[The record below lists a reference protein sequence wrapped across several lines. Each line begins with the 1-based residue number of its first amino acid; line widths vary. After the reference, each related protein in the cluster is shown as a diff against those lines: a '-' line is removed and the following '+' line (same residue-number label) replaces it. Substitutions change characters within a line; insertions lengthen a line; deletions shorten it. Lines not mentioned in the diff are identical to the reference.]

1 MEIGENVKTLNIDIE
16 TKSGNEIKY
25 GVRKYVDSFDF
36 EILLFAYS
44 IDGGEV
50 EVVDFTKGID
60 VPLEVNLALTN
71 PSVTKIAFNA
81 SFERTCISRA
91 MGGIP
96 LPAEQWRD
104 TMIWGMELGLPAS
117 LEQMAKYLKV
127 PQQKDSEGKRLIR
140 KYCIPKKDGSFCEE
154 YDSEDWELFK
164 SYVAQDVRTEMSIA
178 EELAPYPIADSE
190 WELWSL
196 DQNINDRG
204 VGIDMDLVRA
214 ALLLDE
220 ETSAVAKEQLK
231 TLTGLDNPNSV
242 MQLKKWLGEQGLQVQ
257 SLGKEQVSE
266 ILSDAETPNL
276 VREALILRQATSN
289 SSIKKY
295 DMLNNA
301 TCRDD
306 RIHGILQFY
315 GATRTGR
322 WAGRLLQ
329 VQNLPRGSLKPHELA
344 TARDFVK
351 ANDMDAL
358 DMIWGDVP
366 EVLKSLIRS
375 ALIPSDGHEFIVSDF
390 SAIEAR
396 VIAWLAGETWV
407 LDTFREGHDI
417 YKATANQMFH
427 LGGVDKVDKAM
438 RQRGKVATL
447 ALGYQGGTGALQA
460 MGALKMGI
468 KEDELQGLVNA
479 WRTANPNIVK
489 FWRRVEAAAKRALEF
504 GTKVSLRGT
513 GISFYVRD
521 HFLMIGL
528 PNGRSI
534 AYANATLEDGRIRYE
549 GKSMTSSTFQ
559 KLDTYGG
566 KLVENIVQATAR
578 DVLAE
583 SMLRLE
589 KLGYKIVAH
598 VHDEVIL
605 DVPKG
610 VTNIDEINEQMA
622 INPEWT
628 DGLPLAAAGFRSDFY
643 MKD

>member
-1 MEIGENVKTLNIDIE
+1 MKTLNIDIE

-60 VPLEVNLALTN
+60 VPLEVNLALTD
-71 PSVTKIAFNA
+71 PKVIKTAFNA

-91 MGGIP
+91 MGRP
-96 LPAEQWRD
+96 LPPEQWRD

-117 LEQMAKYLKV
+117 LEQMAKYLNV
-127 PQQKDSEGKRLIR
+127 PQQKDTEGKRLIR

-154 YDSEDWELFK
+154 YDSDDWQLFK
-164 SYVAQDVRTEMSIA
+164 SYVAQDVRAEMSIA

-190 WELWSL
+190 WALWAL

-220 ETSAVAKEQLK
+220 ETSAAAKEQLK

-266 ILSDAETPNL
+266 ILSDAETPKL
-276 VREALILRQATSN
+276 VREALLLRQATSN

-301 TCRDD
+301 TCRDN

-351 ANDMDAL
+351 ANDMEAL
-358 DMIWGDVP
+358 DIIWWDVP

-375 ALIPSDGHEFIVSDF
+375 ALVPSEGHEFIVSDF

-521 HFLMIGL
+521 TFLMIGL

-578 DVLAE
+578 DVLGE
-583 SMLRLE
+583 SMIRLE

-605 DVPKG
+605 DVPIG

-628 DGLPLAAAGFRSDFY
+628 EGLPLAAAGFRSDFY

>member
-1 MEIGENVKTLNIDIE
+1 MKTLNIDLE

-25 GVRKYVDSFDF
+25 GVRKYVDSVDF

-50 EVVDFTKGID
+50 EVVDFTKGVD
-60 VPLEVNLALTN
+60 VPLEVNLALTD

-91 MGGIP
+91 MGRP
-96 LPAEQWRD
+96 LPPEQWRD

-117 LEQMAKYLKV
+117 LEQMAKYLNV
-127 PQQKDSEGKRLIR
+127 PQQKDTEGKRLIR

-154 YDSEDWELFK
+154 YDSDDWQLFK
-164 SYVAQDVRTEMSIA
+164 SYVAQDVRAEMSIA

-190 WELWSL
+190 WALWAL

-220 ETSAVAKEQLK
+220 ETSAAAKEQLK

-257 SLGKEQVSE
+257 SLGKEQVTE
-266 ILSDAETPNL
+266 ILEDAETPNL
-276 VREALILRQATSN
+276 VREALLLRQATSN

-351 ANDMDAL
+351 ANDMEAL
-358 DMIWGDVP
+358 DIIWGDVP

-375 ALIPSDGHEFIVSDF
+375 ALVPSEGHEFIVSDF

-521 HFLMIGL
+521 TFLMIGL

-559 KLDTYGG
+559 KLETYGG

-578 DVLAE
+578 DVLGE
-583 SMLRLE
+583 SMIRLE

-605 DVPKG
+605 DVPIG

-628 DGLPLAAAGFRSDFY
+628 EGLPLAAAGFRSDFY

>member
-1 MEIGENVKTLNIDIE
+1 MKTLNIDIE

-50 EVVDFTKGID
+50 EVVDFTKGYD
-60 VPLEVNLALTN
+60 VPLEVNLALTD

-91 MGGIP
+91 MGRP
-96 LPAEQWRD
+96 LPPEQWRD

-117 LEQMAKYLKV
+117 LEQMSKYLKV
-127 PQQKDSEGKRLIR
+127 PQQKDTEGKRLIR

-178 EELAPYPIADSE
+178 EELASYPIADSE
-190 WELWSL
+190 WELWAL
-196 DQNINDRG
+196 DQAINDRG

-220 ETSAVAKEQLK
+220 ETSAAAKEQLK

-257 SLGKEQVSE
+257 SLGKEQLTE

-276 VREALILRQATSN
+276 VREALLLRQATSN

-301 TCRDD
+301 TCQDD

-351 ANDMDAL
+351 DQDMEAL

-521 HFLMIGL
+521 TFLMIGL

-578 DVLAE
+578 DVLGE
-583 SMLRLE
+583 SMIRLE

-628 DGLPLAAAGFRSDFY
+628 EGLPLAAAGFRSDFY

>member
-1 MEIGENVKTLNIDIE
+1 ME
-16 TKSGNEIKY
+16 
-25 GVRKYVDSFDF
+25 
-36 EILLFAYS
+36 
-44 IDGGEV
+44 
-50 EVVDFTKGID
+50 
-60 VPLEVNLALTN
+60 
-71 PSVTKIAFNA
+71 
-81 SFERTCISRA
+81 
-91 MGGIP
+91 
-96 LPAEQWRD
+96 
-104 TMIWGMELGLPAS
+104 
-117 LEQMAKYLKV
+117 
-127 PQQKDSEGKRLIR
+127 
-140 KYCIPKKDGSFCEE
+140 
-154 YDSEDWELFK
+154 
-164 SYVAQDVRTEMSIA
+164 
-178 EELAPYPIADSE
+178 
-190 WELWSL
+190 
-196 DQNINDRG
+196 
-204 VGIDMDLVRA
+204 
-214 ALLLDE
+214 
-220 ETSAVAKEQLK
+220 
-231 TLTGLDNPNSV
+231 
-242 MQLKKWLGEQGLQVQ
+242 
-257 SLGKEQVSE
+257 
-266 ILSDAETPNL
+266 
-276 VREALILRQATSN
+276 
-289 SSIKKY
+289 
-295 DMLNNA
+295 
-301 TCRDD
+301 
-306 RIHGILQFY
+306 
-315 GATRTGR
+315 
-322 WAGRLLQ
+322 
-329 VQNLPRGSLKPHELA
+329 
-344 TARDFVK
+344 
-351 ANDMDAL
+351 AL

-521 HFLMIGL
+521 TFLMIGL

-534 AYANATLEDGRIRYE
+534 AYANATLEDSRIRYE

-559 KLDTYGG
+559 KLETYGG

-578 DVLAE
+578 DVLGE

-605 DVPKG
+605 DVPIG

-628 DGLPLAAAGFRSDFY
+628 EGLPLAAAGFRSDFY

>member
-1 MEIGENVKTLNIDIE
+1 MKTLNIDIE

-60 VPLEVNLALTN
+60 VPLEVNLALTD
-71 PSVTKIAFNA
+71 PKVIKTAFNA

-91 MGGIP
+91 MGGRP

-104 TMIWGMELGLPAS
+104 TMIWGMELGLPTS

-127 PQQKDSEGKRLIR
+127 PQQKDTEGKRLIR

-242 MQLKKWLGEQGLQVQ
+242 TQLKKWLGEQGLQVQ
-257 SLGKEQVSE
+257 SLGKEQVTE
-266 ILSDAETPNL
+266 ILADAETPNL
-276 VREALILRQATSN
+276 VREALLLRQATSN

-351 ANDMDAL
+351 TNDMEAL
-358 DMIWGDVP
+358 DIIWGDVP

-396 VIAWLAGETWV
+396 VIAWLAGEEWV

-479 WRTANPNIVK
+479 WRKANPNIVK

-504 GTKVSLRGT
+504 GAKVSLRGT

-521 HFLMIGL
+521 TFLMIGL

>member
-1 MEIGENVKTLNIDIE
+1 MKTLNIDIE

-44 IDGGEV
+44 IDGREV

-60 VPLEVNLALTN
+60 VPLEVNLALTD

-91 MGGIP
+91 MGRP
-96 LPAEQWRD
+96 LPPEQWRD

-117 LEQMAKYLKV
+117 LEQMAKYLNV
-127 PQQKDSEGKRLIR
+127 PQQKDTEGKRLIR

-154 YDSEDWELFK
+154 YEGEDWQLFK
-164 SYVAQDVRTEMSIA
+164 SYVAQDVRAEMSIA

-190 WELWSL
+190 WELWAL

-220 ETSAVAKEQLK
+220 ETSAAAKEQLK

-266 ILSDAETPNL
+266 ILSDTETPKL
-276 VREALILRQATSN
+276 VREALLLRQATSN

-351 ANDMDAL
+351 ANDMEAL

-396 VIAWLAGETWV
+396 VIAWLAGENWV

-521 HFLMIGL
+521 TFLMIGL

-549 GKSMTSSTFQ
+549 GKSMTGSTFQ

-578 DVLAE
+578 DVLGEA
-583 SMLRLE
+583 MLRLE

-598 VHDEVIL
+598 VHDEVII

-610 VTNIDEINEQMA
+610 ITNIDEINEQMA

-628 DGLPLAAAGFRSDFY
+628 EGLPLAAAGFRSDFY

>member
-1 MEIGENVKTLNIDIE
+1 MKTLNIDIE

-50 EVVDFTKGID
+50 EVVDFTKGVD
-60 VPLEVNLALTN
+60 VPLEVNLALTD

-91 MGGIP
+91 MGRP
-96 LPAEQWRD
+96 LPPEQWRD

-117 LEQMAKYLKV
+117 LAQMAKYLKV
-127 PQQKDSEGKRLIR
+127 PQQKDTEGKRLIR

-154 YDSEDWELFK
+154 YEGEDWQLFK
-164 SYVAQDVRTEMSIA
+164 SYVVQDVRAEMSIA
-178 EELAPYPIADSE
+178 EELTPYPIADSE
-190 WELWSL
+190 WELWAL

-220 ETSAVAKEQLK
+220 ETSAAAKEQLK

-257 SLGKEQVSE
+257 SLGKEQVTE

-276 VREALILRQATSN
+276 VREALLLRQATSN

-301 TCRDD
+301 TCQDD

-351 ANDMDAL
+351 ANDMEAL

-407 LDTFREGHDI
+407 LDTFRS
-417 YKATANQMFH
+417 KT
-427 LGGVDKVDKAM
+427 
-438 RQRGKVATL
+438 
-447 ALGYQGGTGALQA
+447 
-460 MGALKMGI
+460 
-468 KEDELQGLVNA
+468 
-479 WRTANPNIVK
+479 
-489 FWRRVEAAAKRALEF
+489 
-504 GTKVSLRGT
+504 
-513 GISFYVRD
+513 
-521 HFLMIGL
+521 
-528 PNGRSI
+528 
-534 AYANATLEDGRIRYE
+534 
-549 GKSMTSSTFQ
+549 
-559 KLDTYGG
+559 
-566 KLVENIVQATAR
+566 
-578 DVLAE
+578 
-583 SMLRLE
+583 
-589 KLGYKIVAH
+589 
-598 VHDEVIL
+598 
-605 DVPKG
+605 
-610 VTNIDEINEQMA
+610 
-622 INPEWT
+622 
-628 DGLPLAAAGFRSDFY
+628 
-643 MKD
+643 

>member
-1 MEIGENVKTLNIDIE
+1 MKTLNIDIE

-25 GVRKYVDSFDF
+25 GVRKYVDSEDF

-44 IDGGEV
+44 IDGREV
-50 EVVDFTKGID
+50 EVVDFTKGVD
-60 VPLEVNLALTN
+60 VPLEVNLALTD
-71 PSVTKIAFNA
+71 PKVIKTAFNA
-81 SFERTCISRA
+81 SFERTCISMA
-91 MGGIP
+91 MGRP
-96 LPAEQWRD
+96 LPPEQWRD

-117 LEQMAKYLKV
+117 LEQMAKYLNV
-127 PQQKDSEGKRLIR
+127 PQQKDTEGKRLIR

-154 YDSEDWELFK
+154 YDSDDWELFK

-220 ETSAVAKEQLK
+220 ETSAAAKEQLK

-257 SLGKEQVSE
+257 SLGKEQVTE

-276 VREALILRQATSN
+276 VREALLLRQATSN

-351 ANDMDAL
+351 ANDMEAL
-358 DMIWGDVP
+358 DIVWGDVP

-427 LGGVDKVDKAM
+427 LGGVDKVDKSM

-479 WRTANPNIVK
+479 WRKANPNIVK

-521 HFLMIGL
+521 TFLMIGL

-605 DVPKG
+605 DVPIG

-628 DGLPLAAAGFRSDFY
+628 EGLPLAAAGFRSDFY

>member
-1 MEIGENVKTLNIDIE
+1 MKTINIDIE

-50 EVVDFTKGID
+50 EVVDFTKGVD
-60 VPLEVNLALTN
+60 VPLEVNLALTD

-91 MGGIP
+91 MRRP

-127 PQQKDSEGKRLIR
+127 PQQKDTEGKRLIR
-140 KYCIPKKDGSFCEE
+140 KYCIPKKNGSFCEE
-154 YDSEDWELFK
+154 YEGEDWQLFK
-164 SYVAQDVRTEMSIA
+164 SYVAQDVRAEMSIA

-190 WELWSL
+190 WELWAL

-220 ETSAVAKEQLK
+220 ETSAAAKEQLK

-257 SLGKEQVSE
+257 SLGKEQVTE
-266 ILSDAETPNL
+266 ILADAETPKL
-276 VREALILRQATSN
+276 VREALLLRQATSN

-329 VQNLPRGSLKPHELA
+329 VQNLPRGSLKPHELV

-351 ANDMDAL
+351 DQDMEAL
-358 DMIWGDVP
+358 DIIWGDVP

-479 WRTANPNIVK
+479 WRKANPNIVK

-521 HFLMIGL
+521 TFLMIGL

-578 DVLAE
+578 DVLGE
-583 SMLRLE
+583 SMIRLE

-605 DVPKG
+605 DVPIG

-628 DGLPLAAAGFRSDFY
+628 EGLPLAAAGFRSDFY

>member
-1 MEIGENVKTLNIDIE
+1 MKTLNIDIE

-60 VPLEVNLALTN
+60 VPLEVNLALTD

-127 PQQKDSEGKRLIR
+127 PQQKDTEGKRLIR

-154 YDSEDWELFK
+154 YEGEDWQLFK

-178 EELAPYPIADSE
+178 EELAPYPIAESE
-190 WELWSL
+190 WELWAL

-257 SLGKEQVSE
+257 SLGKEQLSE
-266 ILSDAETPNL
+266 ILSDAETPKL
-276 VREALILRQATSN
+276 VREALLLRQATSN

-351 ANDMDAL
+351 ANDMEAL

-521 HFLMIGL
+521 TFLMIGL

-534 AYANATLEDGRIRYE
+534 AYANAMLEDGRIRYE

-578 DVLAE
+578 DVLGE
-583 SMLRLE
+583 SMIRLE

-628 DGLPLAAAGFRSDFY
+628 EGLPLAAAGFRSDFY

>member
-16 TKSGNEIKY
+16 TKSSNEIKY

-50 EVVDFTKGID
+50 KVVDFTKGID
-60 VPLEVNLALTN
+60 VPLEVNLALTD

-91 MGGIP
+91 MGRP

-127 PQQKDSEGKRLIR
+127 PQQKDTEGKRLIR
-140 KYCIPKKDGSFCEE
+140 KYCIPRKDGTFCDE
-154 YDSEDWELFK
+154 YDSEDWQLFK

-190 WELWSL
+190 WELWAL
-196 DQNINDRG
+196 DQNVNDRG

-257 SLGKEQVSE
+257 SLGKEQVTE
-266 ILSDAETPNL
+266 ILADAETPNL
-276 VREALILRQATSN
+276 VREALLLRQATSN

-301 TCRDD
+301 TCQDD

-344 TARDFVK
+344 AAREFVK
-351 ANDMDAL
+351 NRDMEAL
-358 DMIWGDVP
+358 DIIWGDVP

-375 ALIPSDGHEFIVSDF
+375 ALVPSEGHEFIVSDF

-396 VIAWLAGETWV
+396 VIAWFAGETWV
-407 LDTFREGHDI
+407 LDTFREGRDI

-427 LGGVDKVDKAM
+427 LGGVDKVDKSM

-479 WRTANPNIVK
+479 WRAANPNIVK

-521 HFLMIGL
+521 TFLMIGL

-534 AYANATLEDGRIRYE
+534 TYANATLEDGRIRYE

>member
-1 MEIGENVKTLNIDIE
+1 MKTLNIDIE

-60 VPLEVNLALTN
+60 VPLEVNLALTD

-91 MGGIP
+91 MGRP
-96 LPAEQWRD
+96 LPPEQWRD

-117 LEQMAKYLKV
+117 LAQMAKYLNV
-127 PQQKDSEGKRLIR
+127 PQQKDTEGKRLIR

-178 EELAPYPIADSE
+178 DELAPYPIADSE
-190 WELWSL
+190 WELWAL
-196 DQNINDRG
+196 DQAINDRG

-220 ETSAVAKEQLK
+220 ETSAAAKEQLK

-242 MQLKKWLGEQGLQVQ
+242 MQLKKWLDEQGLQVQ
-257 SLGKEQVSE
+257 SLGKEQVTE

-276 VREALILRQATSN
+276 VREALLLRQATSN

-306 RIHGILQFY
+306 RVHGILQFY

-351 ANDMDAL
+351 ANDMEAL

-521 HFLMIGL
+521 TFLMIGL

-578 DVLAE
+578 DVLGE
-583 SMLRLE
+583 SMIRLE

-610 VTNIDEINEQMA
+610 ITNIDEINEQMA

-628 DGLPLAAAGFRSDFY
+628 EGLPLAAAGFRSDFY

>member
-1 MEIGENVKTLNIDIE
+1 MKTLNIDIE

-60 VPLEVNLALTN
+60 VPFEVNLALTD

-91 MGGIP
+91 MGGTP

-127 PQQKDSEGKRLIR
+127 PQQKDTEGKRLIR

-154 YDSEDWELFK
+154 YDSDDWELFK

-220 ETSAVAKEQLK
+220 ETSAAAKEQLK

-257 SLGKEQVSE
+257 SLGKEQVTE

-276 VREALILRQATSN
+276 VREALLLRQATSN
-289 SSIKKY
+289 ASIKKY

-521 HFLMIGL
+521 TFLMIGL

-598 VHDEVIL
+598 VHDEVII

-610 VTNIDEINEQMA
+610 ITNIDEINEQMA

-628 DGLPLAAAGFRSDFY
+628 EGLPLAAAGFRSDFY

>member
-1 MEIGENVKTLNIDIE
+1 MKTLNIDIE

-25 GVRKYVDSFDF
+25 GVRKYVDSIDF

-50 EVVDFTKGID
+50 EVVDFTKGVD
-60 VPLEVNLALTN
+60 VPLEVNLALTD

-81 SFERTCISRA
+81 SFERTCISRD
-91 MGGIP
+91 MRRP

-127 PQQKDSEGKRLIR
+127 PQQKDTEGKRLIR
-140 KYCIPKKDGSFCEE
+140 KYCIPKKNGSFCEE
-154 YDSEDWELFK
+154 YEGEDWQLFK
-164 SYVAQDVRTEMSIA
+164 SYVAQDVRAEMSIA

-190 WELWSL
+190 WELWAL

-220 ETSAVAKEQLK
+220 ETSAAAKEQLK

-257 SLGKEQVSE
+257 SLGKEQVTE
-266 ILSDAETPNL
+266 ILADAETPKL
-276 VREALILRQATSN
+276 VREALLLRQATSN

-329 VQNLPRGSLKPHELA
+329 VQNLPRGSLKPHELV

-351 ANDMDAL
+351 DQDMEAL
-358 DMIWGDVP
+358 DIIWGDVP

-479 WRTANPNIVK
+479 WRKANPNIVK

-521 HFLMIGL
+521 TFLMIGL

-578 DVLAE
+578 DVLGE
-583 SMLRLE
+583 SMIRLE

-605 DVPKG
+605 DVPIG

-628 DGLPLAAAGFRSDFY
+628 EGLPLAAAGFRSDFY

>member
-1 MEIGENVKTLNIDIE
+1 MKTLNIDIE
-16 TKSGNEIKY
+16 TRSSNEIKY
-25 GVRKYVDSFDF
+25 GVRKYVDSEDF
-36 EILLFAYS
+36 AILLFAYS
-44 IDGGEV
+44 VDGGVV
-50 EVVDFTKGID
+50 EVVDFTSGED
-60 VPLEVNLALTN
+60 VPLEVNRALTD

-81 SFERTCISRA
+81 AFERTCIARA
-91 MGGIP
+91 MGRP
-96 LPAEQWRD
+96 LPPEQWRD

-127 PQQKDSEGKRLIR
+127 PQQKDTEGKRLIR
-140 KYCIPKKDGSFCEE
+140 KFCIPQKDGMFNDD
-154 YDSEDWELFK
+154 YDSEDWELFR

-178 EELAPYPIADSE
+178 DELEAYPIASSE
-190 WELWSL
+190 WELWAL
-196 DQNINDRG
+196 DQRINDRG
-204 VGIDMDLVRA
+204 IGVDMDLVYA
-214 ALLLDE
+214 ALDLDGVA
-220 ETSAVAKEQLK
+220 SVVAKDKLQQI
-231 TLTGLDNPNSV
+231 TGLANPNSV
-242 MQLKKWLGEQGLQVQ
+242 MQLKNWLGTQGVAVASIGKAQVD
-257 SLGKEQVSE
+257 E
-266 ILSDAETPNL
+266 ILANNQTPQIVRDAL
-276 VREALILRQATSN
+276 LLRQATSN

-295 DMLNNA
+295 DMLARA
-301 TCRDD
+301 TCQDG

-315 GATRTGR
+315 GASRTGR

-329 VQNLPRGSLKPHELA
+329 VQNLPRGSLKPDELGQ
-344 TARDFVK
+344 ARDFVK
-351 ANDMDAL
+351 AQDSEAL
-358 DMIWGDVP
+358 DILWGDVP

-396 VIAWLAGETWV
+396 VIAWLAGEEWV

-417 YKATANQMFH
+417 YKATADQMFH

-460 MGALKMGI
+460 MGALNMGI
-468 KEDELQGLVNA
+468 KEEELQGLVNA
-479 WRTANPNIVK
+479 WRKANPNIVR
-489 FWRRVEAAAKRALEF
+489 FWKRVEKAAKRALEF

-513 GISFYVRD
+513 GIKFYVRD
-521 HFLMIGL
+521 HFLMIEL

-534 AYANATLEDGRIRYE
+534 AYANATLEGDRIRYE
-549 GKSMTSSTFQ
+549 GKIMASSTFQ

-578 DVLAE
+578 DVLGE

-589 KLGYKIVAH
+589 ALGYKIVAH
-598 VHDEVIL
+598 VHDEVII

-610 VTNIDEINEQMA
+610 ATNIDEINELMA
-622 INPEWT
+622 VNPEWAE
-628 DGLPLAAAGFRSDFY
+628 GLPLAAAGFRSDFY

>member
-1 MEIGENVKTLNIDIE
+1 MKTLNIDIE

-60 VPLEVNLALTN
+60 VPFEVNLALTD

-91 MGGIP
+91 MGGTP

-127 PQQKDSEGKRLIR
+127 PQQKDTEGKRLIR

-154 YDSEDWELFK
+154 YDSDDWELFK

-220 ETSAVAKEQLK
+220 ETSAAAKEQLK

-257 SLGKEQVSE
+257 SLGKEQVTE

-276 VREALILRQATSN
+276 VREALLLRQATSN
-289 SSIKKY
+289 ASIKKY

-301 TCRDD
+301 TCRDN

-521 HFLMIGL
+521 TFLMIGL

-605 DVPKG
+605 DVPIG

-628 DGLPLAAAGFRSDFY
+628 EGLPLAAAGFRSDFY

>member
-50 EVVDFTKGID
+50 EVVDFTKGVD
-60 VPLEVNLALTN
+60 VPLEVNLALTD

-91 MGGIP
+91 MGRS

-117 LEQMAKYLKV
+117 LEQMAKYLRV
-127 PQQKDSEGKRLIR
+127 PQQKDTEGKRLIR

-154 YDSEDWELFK
+154 YDSDDWQLFK
-164 SYVAQDVRTEMSIA
+164 SYVAQDVRAEMSIA

-190 WELWSL
+190 WELWAL

-220 ETSAVAKEQLK
+220 ETSAAAKEQLK

-266 ILSDAETPNL
+266 ILSDAETPKL
-276 VREALILRQATSN
+276 VREALLLRQATSN

-301 TCRDD
+301 TCQDD

-351 ANDMDAL
+351 SNDMEAL
-358 DMIWGDVP
+358 DMLWGDVP

-521 HFLMIGL
+521 TFLMIGL

-578 DVLAE
+578 DVLGE
-583 SMLRLE
+583 SMIRLE

-610 VTNIDEINEQMA
+610 ITNIDEINEQMA

>member
-1 MEIGENVKTLNIDIE
+1 MKTLNIDIE

-60 VPLEVNLALTN
+60 VPFEVNLALTD

-91 MGGIP
+91 MGGTP
-96 LPAEQWRD
+96 LPAGQWRD

-127 PQQKDSEGKRLIR
+127 PQQKDTEGKRLIR

-154 YDSEDWELFK
+154 YEGEDWQLFK

-220 ETSAVAKEQLK
+220 ETSAAAKEQLK

-257 SLGKEQVSE
+257 SLGKEQVTE

-276 VREALILRQATSN
+276 VREALLLRQATSN
-289 SSIKKY
+289 ASIKKY

-521 HFLMIGL
+521 TFLMIGL

-598 VHDEVIL
+598 VHDEVII

-610 VTNIDEINEQMA
+610 ITNIDEINEQMA

-628 DGLPLAAAGFRSDFY
+628 EGLPLAAAGFRSDFY

>member
-1 MEIGENVKTLNIDIE
+1 MKTLNIDIE

-25 GVRKYVDSFDF
+25 GVRKYVDSEDF

-50 EVVDFTKGID
+50 ETYDFANGEQLPAEI
-60 VPLEVNLALTN
+60 VEALTN

-91 MGGIP
+91 MGRP
-96 LPAEQWRD
+96 LPPEQWRD

-117 LEQMAKYLKV
+117 LAQMAKYLKV
-127 PQQKDSEGKRLIR
+127 PQQKDTEGKRLIR

-154 YDSEDWELFK
+154 YDSEDWQLFK

-190 WELWSL
+190 WELWAL
-196 DQNINDRG
+196 DQAINDRG

-220 ETSAVAKEQLK
+220 ETSAAAKEQLK

-242 MQLKKWLGEQGLQVQ
+242 MQLKKWLDEQGLQVQ
-257 SLGKEQVSE
+257 SLGKEQVTE
-266 ILSDAETPNL
+266 ILADAETPNL

-344 TARDFVK
+344 AARDFVK
-351 ANDMDAL
+351 ENDLEAL

-578 DVLAE
+578 DVLGEA
-583 SMLRLE
+583 MLRLE

-610 VTNIDEINEQMA
+610 ITNIDEINEQMA

-628 DGLPLAAAGFRSDFY
+628 EGLPLAAAGFRSDFY

>member
-1 MEIGENVKTLNIDIE
+1 MKTLNIDIE

-60 VPLEVNLALTN
+60 VPLEVNLALTD
-71 PSVTKIAFNA
+71 PKVIKTAFNA
-81 SFERTCISRA
+81 AFERTCISRA
-91 MGGIP
+91 MGRP
-96 LPAEQWRD
+96 LPPEQWRD

-117 LEQMAKYLKV
+117 LAQMAKYLNV
-127 PQQKDSEGKRLIR
+127 PQQKDTEGKRLIR

-154 YDSEDWELFK
+154 YDSDDWQLFK
-164 SYVAQDVRTEMSIA
+164 SYVAQDVRAEMSIA

-190 WELWSL
+190 WALWAL

-220 ETSAVAKEQLK
+220 ETSAAAKEQLK

-242 MQLKKWLGEQGLQVQ
+242 MKLKKWLGEQGLQVQ
-257 SLGKEQVSE
+257 SLGKEQVTE

-276 VREALILRQATSN
+276 VREALLLRQATSN

-301 TCRDD
+301 TCRDN

-351 ANDMDAL
+351 ANDMEAL

-521 HFLMIGL
+521 TFLMIGL

-610 VTNIDEINEQMA
+610 ITNIDEINEQMA

-628 DGLPLAAAGFRSDFY
+628 EGLPLAAAGFRSDFY

>member
-1 MEIGENVKTLNIDIE
+1 MKTLNIDIE

-50 EVVDFTKGID
+50 EVVDFTKGFD
-60 VPLEVNLALTN
+60 VPLEVNLALTD
-71 PSVTKIAFNA
+71 PKVIKTAFNA
-81 SFERTCISRA
+81 AFERTCISRA
-91 MGGIP
+91 MGRP
-96 LPAEQWRD
+96 LPPEQWRD

-127 PQQKDSEGKRLIR
+127 PQQKDTEGKRLIR

-154 YDSEDWELFK
+154 YEGEDWQLFK

-220 ETSAVAKEQLK
+220 ETSAAAKEQLK
-231 TLTGLDNPNSV
+231 NLTGLDNPNSV

-257 SLGKEQVSE
+257 SLGKEQVTE
-266 ILSDAETPNL
+266 ILSDAETLNL
-276 VREALILRQATSN
+276 VREALLLRQATSN

-351 ANDMDAL
+351 ANDMEAL

-521 HFLMIGL
+521 TFLMIGL

-549 GKSMTSSTFQ
+549 GKSMASSTFQ

-628 DGLPLAAAGFRSDFY
+628 EGLPLAAAGFRSDFY

>member
-1 MEIGENVKTLNIDIE
+1 LKTLNIDIE

-60 VPLEVNLALTN
+60 VPLEVNLALTD

-127 PQQKDSEGKRLIR
+127 PQQKDTEGKRLIR

-154 YDSEDWELFK
+154 YEGEDWQLFK

-178 EELAPYPIADSE
+178 EELAPYPIAESE
-190 WELWSL
+190 WELWAL

-257 SLGKEQVSE
+257 SLGKEQLSE
-266 ILSDAETPNL
+266 ILSDAETPKL
-276 VREALILRQATSN
+276 VREALLLRQATSN

-351 ANDMDAL
+351 ANDMEAL

-521 HFLMIGL
+521 TFLMIGL

-578 DVLAE
+578 DVLGE
-583 SMLRLE
+583 SMIRLE

-610 VTNIDEINEQMA
+610 ITNIDEINEQMA

>member
-1 MEIGENVKTLNIDIE
+1 MKTLNIDLE

-25 GVRKYVDSFDF
+25 GVRKYVDSVDF

-50 EVVDFTKGID
+50 EVVDFTKGVD
-60 VPLEVNLALTN
+60 VPLEVNLALTD

-91 MGGIP
+91 MGRP
-96 LPAEQWRD
+96 LPPEQWRD

-117 LEQMAKYLKV
+117 LEQMAKYLNV
-127 PQQKDSEGKRLIR
+127 PQQKDTEGKRLIR

-154 YDSEDWELFK
+154 YDSDDWQLFK
-164 SYVAQDVRTEMSIA
+164 SYVAQDVRAEMSIA

-190 WELWSL
+190 WALWAL

-220 ETSAVAKEQLK
+220 ETSVAAKEQLK

-242 MQLKKWLGEQGLQVQ
+242 MQLKKWLVEQGLQVQ
-257 SLGKEQVSE
+257 SLGKEQVTE
-266 ILSDAETPNL
+266 ILSDDETPKL
-276 VREALILRQATSN
+276 VREALLLRQATSN

-301 TCRDD
+301 TCRDN

-351 ANDMDAL
+351 ANDMEAL
-358 DMIWGDVP
+358 DIIWGDVP

-375 ALIPSDGHEFIVSDF
+375 ALVPSEGHEFIVSDF

-521 HFLMIGL
+521 TFLMIEL

-534 AYANATLEDGRIRYE
+534 AYANATLEDDRIRYE

-559 KLDTYGG
+559 KLETYGG

-610 VTNIDEINEQMA
+610 ITNIDEINEQMA

-628 DGLPLAAAGFRSDFY
+628 EGLPLEAAGFRSDFY

>member
-1 MEIGENVKTLNIDIE
+1 MKTLNIDIE

-60 VPLEVNLALTN
+60 VPLEVNLALTD

-91 MGGIP
+91 MGRP

-127 PQQKDSEGKRLIR
+127 PQQKDTEGKRLIR
-140 KYCIPKKDGSFCEE
+140 KYCIPRKDGSFCEE
-154 YDSEDWELFK
+154 YEGEDWQLFK
-164 SYVAQDVRTEMSIA
+164 SYVAQDVRAEMSIA

-190 WELWSL
+190 WELWAL

-220 ETSAVAKEQLK
+220 ETSAAAKEQLK

-257 SLGKEQVSE
+257 SLGKEQVTE

-276 VREALILRQATSN
+276 VREALLLRQATSN

-351 ANDMDAL
+351 ANDMEAL

-513 GISFYVRD
+513 GISFHVRD
-521 HFLMIGL
+521 TFLMIGL

-578 DVLAE
+578 DVLGE

-622 INPEWT
+622 INPDWT
-628 DGLPLAAAGFRSDFY
+628 EGLPLAAAGFRSDFY

>member
-1 MEIGENVKTLNIDIE
+1 MKTLNIDIE

-44 IDGGEV
+44 IDGREV
-50 EVVDFTKGID
+50 EVVDFTKGVD
-60 VPLEVNLALTN
+60 VPLEVNLALTD
-71 PSVTKIAFNA
+71 PKVIKTAFNA

-91 MGGIP
+91 MGRP
-96 LPAEQWRD
+96 LPPEQWRD

-117 LEQMAKYLKV
+117 LAQMAKYLNV
-127 PQQKDSEGKRLIR
+127 PQQKDTEGKRLIR

-154 YDSEDWELFK
+154 YEGEDWQLFK
-164 SYVAQDVRTEMSIA
+164 SYVAQDVRAEMSIA

-190 WELWSL
+190 WELWAL

-220 ETSAVAKEQLK
+220 ETSAAAKEQLK

-242 MQLKKWLGEQGLQVQ
+242 LQLKKWLGEQGLQVQ
-257 SLGKEQVSE
+257 SLGKEQVTE
-266 ILSDAETPNL
+266 ILADAETPNL
-276 VREALILRQATSN
+276 VREALLLRQATSN

-301 TCRDD
+301 TCQDD

-351 ANDMDAL
+351 ANDMEAL
-358 DMIWGDVP
+358 DIVWGDVP

-375 ALIPSDGHEFIVSDF
+375 ALIPSEGHEFIVSDF

-417 YKATANQMFH
+417 YKATANQMFN
-427 LGGVDKVDKAM
+427 LGGVDKVDKSM

-479 WRTANPNIVK
+479 WRKANPNIVK

-549 GKSMTSSTFQ
+549 GKSMTGSTFQ
-559 KLDTYGG
+559 KLETYGG

-628 DGLPLAAAGFRSDFY
+628 EGLPLAAAGFRSDFY